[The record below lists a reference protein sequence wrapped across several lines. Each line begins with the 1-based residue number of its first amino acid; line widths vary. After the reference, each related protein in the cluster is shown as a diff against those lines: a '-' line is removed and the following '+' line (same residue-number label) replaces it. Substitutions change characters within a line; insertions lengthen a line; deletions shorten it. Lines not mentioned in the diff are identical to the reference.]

1 MKQSRDNKNLLSE
14 LRDLLDNNAN
24 ILVDS
29 YIRRLGGKLT
39 ILYLRLSREDKV
51 QGDIKEESNSIV
63 NQKIY
68 LTNYAQKNKFNNVMV
83 FYDDGISG
91 VTFERNDF
99 KKVLRLIELGMVE
112 NLIVKDLSR
121 LGREHIRTDTLLE
134 ITFPKHNVRF
144 ISVNDGIDTGLR
156 EDDTIAFRNLTNEWY
171 ARDISRKVRSAH
183 RAKSSQGYAIGHPP
197 FGYMYDKDDKKKWIV
212 DPEASEIVKYI
223 YSLRKQGYGLPEI
236 AKTLTR
242 KKILIP
248 SVYAYKKGFRKMNKI
263 PICEHMWRKENVR
276 VILTNRSYVGDIVNF
291 KTYSRSFKLRERL
304 DNPQEKWEIHENI
317 NEAIIER
324 SVWEDIQKTFGDVR
338 YKNPKHTKKHIFAG
352 LLKCSDCG
360 ANLNYKYTHHNPDN
374 HYFSCKNNRSG
385 EGLCKKTHHIRV
397 DKLTALLTNSLS
409 NIVKFANCFEDDFV
423 KIVMDENYRMV
434 VATQKKNQNE
444 LQKLLARDKE
454 IDTLV
459 EKLFEEKVLGNLSAE
474 RFAKLSAKYD
484 DEQIELKSKIKN
496 LETIVYEEKSHELNV
511 DAFLQRVHK
520 YSDIEELTSEIL
532 HEFIDR
538 VIVHHREQIHG
549 QTVQKVEIYYKMV
562 GKIEIPNMSKKEKE
576 QYLKIFGSDKKI
588 A

>member
-1 MKQSRDNKNLLSE
+1 MKQSKDNKSLLNE
-14 LRDLLDNNAN
+14 LRGLLDNNAN
-24 ILVDS
+24 ILADS

-39 ILYLRLSREDKV
+39 ILYLRLSRDDDLE
-51 QGDIKEESNSIV
+51 GESSSIS
-63 NQKIY
+63 NQRVY
-68 LTNYAQKNKFNNVMV
+68 LTNYAKKNKFKNVMV

-91 VTFERNDF
+91 VTFDRDDF
-99 KKVLRLIELGMVE
+99 VKVLKLIELDMVE

-121 LGREHIRTDTLLE
+121 IGREHIKTDTLLE
-134 ITFPKHNVRF
+134 ITLPKHNVRF

-197 FGYMYDKDDKKKWIV
+197 FGYMYDEKDKKKWVV
-212 DPEASEIVKYI
+212 DPDASETVKYI

-236 AKTLTR
+236 AKILTR

-248 SVYAYKKGFRKMNKI
+248 SMYALKKGFRKPAKI
-263 PICEHMWRKENVR
+263 PICEYMWRKENVR
-276 VILTNRSYVGDIVNF
+276 TILTNRSYVGDVVNF

-304 DNPQEKWEIHENI
+304 ENPEEKREIHENI
-317 NEAIIER
+317 HEAIIER
-324 SVWEDIQKTFGDVR
+324 SVWQDIQNTFGNVR
-338 YKNPKHTKKHIFAG
+338 YKKPKHTEKHIFAG

-360 ANLNYKYTHHNPDN
+360 ANLNYKYTHTNPDN

-397 DKLTALLTNSLS
+397 DKLTELLTKNLS
-409 NIVKFANCFEDDFV
+409 SIVNFANCFEDEFV
-423 KIVMDENYRMV
+423 KIVMDENYKMV
-434 VATQKKNQNE
+434 VATQNRNQKE
-444 LQKLLARDKE
+444 LQRLLARDKE
-454 IDTLV
+454 IDNLV

-474 RFAKLSAKYD
+474 RLAKLSAKYD
-484 DEQIELKSKIKN
+484 EEQIELKAKIQN
-496 LETIVYEEKSHELNV
+496 LEAVVCQEKSHELNV
-511 DAFLQRVHK
+511 EAFLERVHK
-520 YSDIEELTSEIL
+520 YSDIKELTPEIL
-532 HEFIDR
+532 HEFIDK
-538 VIVHHREQIHG
+538 VVVHHREQIDG

-562 GKIEIPNMSKKEKE
+562 GKVEIPNMGKAEKEK
-576 QYLKIFGSDKKI
+576 YLKIFGSNRKERI

>member
-24 ILVDS
+24 ILADS
-29 YIRRLGGKLT
+29 YIRRLSGKLT

-68 LTNYAQKNKFNNVMV
+68 LTNYAQKNKFKNVMV

-121 LGREHIRTDTLLE
+121 LGREHIRKDTLLE

-156 EDDTIAFRNLTNEWY
+156 EDDTIAFRNLTNECY

-248 SVYAYKKGFRKMNKI
+248 SVYTYKKGFRKMNKI

-304 DNPQEKWEIHENI
+304 DNPQ
-317 NEAIIER
+317 
-324 SVWEDIQKTFGDVR
+324 
-338 YKNPKHTKKHIFAG
+338 KKG
-352 LLKCSDCG
+352 
-360 ANLNYKYTHHNPDN
+360 
-374 HYFSCKNNRSG
+374 
-385 EGLCKKTHHIRV
+385 
-397 DKLTALLTNSLS
+397 
-409 NIVKFANCFEDDFV
+409 
-423 KIVMDENYRMV
+423 
-434 VATQKKNQNE
+434 
-444 LQKLLARDKE
+444 
-454 IDTLV
+454 
-459 EKLFEEKVLGNLSAE
+459 
-474 RFAKLSAKYD
+474 RFMR
-484 DEQIELKSKIKN
+484 I
-496 LETIVYEEKSHELNV
+496 
-511 DAFLQRVHK
+511 
-520 YSDIEELTSEIL
+520 
-532 HEFIDR
+532 
-538 VIVHHREQIHG
+538 
-549 QTVQKVEIYYKMV
+549 
-562 GKIEIPNMSKKEKE
+562 
-576 QYLKIFGSDKKI
+576 
-588 A
+588 

>member
-459 EKLFEEKVLGNLSAE
+459 EKLFEEKVFGNLSAE
-474 RFAKLSAKYD
+474 RFVKLSAKYD

-520 YSDIEELTSEIL
+520 YSDIKELTSEIL

-576 QYLKIFGSDKKI
+576 QYLKLFGSDKKI